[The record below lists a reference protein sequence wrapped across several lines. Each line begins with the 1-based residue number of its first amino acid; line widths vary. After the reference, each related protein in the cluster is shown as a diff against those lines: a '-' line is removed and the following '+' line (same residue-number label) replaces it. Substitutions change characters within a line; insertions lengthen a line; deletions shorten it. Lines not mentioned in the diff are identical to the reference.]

1 MKKPVAPVIIE
12 AGSLG
17 HGKRCRSF
25 PEEWINRRKVIH
37 MNWNNPEEVAK
48 ERARLARNVEEAE
61 KKYNKYVKTS
71 LWLHRFVVTTL
82 VLSLVLA
89 LFLTLLKLM
98 E

>member
-1 MKKPVAPVIIE
+1 
-12 AGSLG
+12 
-17 HGKRCRSF
+17 
-25 PEEWINRRKVIH
+25 
-37 MNWNNPEEVAK
+37 MNWNNPEEVAE
-48 ERARLARNVEEAE
+48 ERARLVRNVEEAE

-71 LWLHRFVVTTL
+71 LWLHRFVVITL